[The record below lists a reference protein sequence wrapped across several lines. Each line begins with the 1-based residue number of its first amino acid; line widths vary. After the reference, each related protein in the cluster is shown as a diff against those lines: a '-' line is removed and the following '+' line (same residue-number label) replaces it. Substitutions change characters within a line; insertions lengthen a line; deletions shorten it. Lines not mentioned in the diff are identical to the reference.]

1 MLLVSDFKQVKTGKT
16 VYKLTNI
23 TTTSQ
28 SEILDTISDNKES
41 TDYVYKTSII
51 SKFTRDKPFGKLQKQ
66 IS

>member
-41 TDYVYKTSII
+41 TDYIKKTSIFLQ
-51 SKFTRDKPFGKLQKQ
+51 FT
-66 IS
+66 